1 MQFTKESI
9 LKIAMTQSAVD
20 AGCKP
25 EDFLRQENVIG
36 AGSEASPAARKYLEL
51 PFACNLISYG
61 SNIVASVSDDC
72 REAVEAYLLRTPIA
86 HCFETPVSTCLT
98 RRLPERGFK
107 PALWRSI
114 FFPTRKSSVRFPV
127 RICSASLQSRTSP
140 RCTGG
145 SGATPCAKNG
155 RSWICSLWAPLTGK
169 S

>member
-25 EDFLRQENVIG
+25 EDFLRQENVIVR
-36 AGSEASPAARKYLEL
+36 SEASPAARKYLEL

-86 HCFETPVSTCLT
+86 HCFETPGIHLLDAALAGKGLQTCFMAEYFLPDPEKLRPLSWSVYAPRPYKAGL
-98 RRLPERGFK
+98 RRAVPEGVEQR
-107 PALWRSI
+107 
-114 FFPTRKSSVRFPV
+114 PV
-127 RICSASLQSRTSP
+127 RKTEGAGYA
-140 RCTGG
+140 RC
-145 SGATPCAKNG
+145 G
-155 RSWICSLWAPLTGK
+155 RL
-169 S
+169 